1 MKEKLVTTSIT
12 EKLQILTLVP
22 DSLSRKYYSEY
33 FGVLEYLIWS
43 ARELKQ
49 RKGIAG
55 NGELFRKK
63 VKEWP
68 KKQLKWNEMKY
79 ILFNKTYIN
88 LQQFQVIHENK
99 TQANL

>member
-49 RKGIAG
+49 RKGIVG